1 MATLSSALNY
11 AMSGLTNAG
20 GLSALAARN
29 VSNAENPDY
38 SRRSAEIISL
48 PGGGVS
54 LSSISRSADKRLLEK
69 LLESTS
75 VASGQGATLEGLTR
89 LGVLVGDPA
98 SDSSVAALLAGVQSR
113 LRDFEAN
120 PASSLLAEGV
130 IHAAAAVVAALNGA
144 ENEIQ
149 SVRHDADL
157 AMGES
162 VGKVNTLLSQFKIVN
177 DAIVRGS
184 GTAAELN
191 DNLDERDRVLKLLS
205 EELGIRTMTRANND
219 IAIYTEGGVTLFE
232 TSARRVAFTPAG
244 AFAPGVTG
252 GGVTVDGV
260 SIIGDGAA
268 MASTSG
274 RLPALAGLRDR
285 VAVTVQSQFDE
296 IARGLIAIFSE
307 SDQRDPALLP
317 DVAGL
322 FADGGNPTAAPAD
335 VSRAGLAGR
344 IRVNTQALPS
354 LGGNPF
360 LIRDGGFGGT
370 PYVYNTTSAAS
381 FQDRISQLQSGFDA
395 VRSFDAGTGLDGTG
409 SLLMFSAS
417 SSGWIEQRRA
427 AADRSAEA
435 GRTQQARSAQALLRK
450 TGVNIDEEMAAILDL
465 ERSYQA
471 SSKII
476 AAVDAMLGSLMEAIR

>member
-1 MATLSSALNY
+1 MANLSAALNY

-54 LSSISRSADKRLLEK
+54 LSTISRSADKRLLEK

-75 VASGQGATLEGLTR
+75 AASGQGATLEGLTR
-89 LGVLVGDPA
+89 LGELVGDPA
-98 SDSSVAALLAGVQSR
+98 SESSVAALLAGIQSR

-130 IHAAAAVVAALNGA
+130 VHAATSVVAALNAG
-144 ENEIQ
+144 EDEIQ
-149 SVRHDADL
+149 AIRRDADF

-162 VGKVNTLLSQFKIVN
+162 VGRVNTLLSQFKIVN

-184 GTAAELN
+184 GTAAELS
-191 DNLDERDRVLKLLS
+191 DNLDVRDRVLKLLS

-219 IAIYTEGGVTLFE
+219 IAIYTEGGITLFE
-232 TSARRVAFTPAG
+232 TSARRVAFTPSG

-260 SIIGDGAA
+260 GILGGGAA

-285 VAVTVQSQFDE
+285 VTVTVQSQFDE
-296 IARGLIAIFSE
+296 IARGLVAIFSE
-307 SDQRDPALLP
+307 SGQQDPALLP
-317 DVAGL
+317 DAGGL
-322 FADGGNPTAAPAD
+322 FVDGANPAVAQADIAT
-335 VSRAGLAGR
+335 AGLAGR
-344 IRVNTQALPS
+344 ISVNRLAVPS

-360 LIRDGGFGGT
+360 LIRDGGFGG
-370 PYVYNTTSAAS
+370 PAYVHNTANAAS
-381 FQDRISQLQSGFDA
+381 FQDRIGQLQSGFDA
-395 VRSFDAGTGLDGTG
+395 ARSFDAGTGLGGAG

-427 AADRSAEA
+427 AADTSAEA
-435 GRTQQARSAQALLRK
+435 GRAQQARAVQALLRK

-476 AAVDAMLGSLMEAIR
+476 AAVDAMLDSLMEAIR